1 MLAVAGSM
9 AGQNLQLTVTEGD
22 GLEVKA
28 GSRSFG
34 GVSIVVSDGMGNPVP
49 AAKVT
54 FRLPESGPSGLF
66 PNGKRFEDQV
76 SDATGKA
83 STWGIQWGPVL
94 GDCRVSILAQAS
106 GASAGTTARIR
117 IVGKDGEP
125 KPAPPP
131 ASAPPPEKP
140 KVASFEVEI
149 AKKPPA
155 IPAAAAEV
163 AVEPQ
168 IAEQAPVKRPGVML
182 TRTEGN
188 EERIS
193 SGRAK
198 WVVITLGIVGAAG
211 GFAAY
216 RLNGKQPTAA
226 PAAVVTGPILTLSN
240 PTITIGK
247 P

>member
-1 MLAVAGSM
+1 MAASM
-9 AGQNLQLTVTEGD
+9 AGQNLQLAVTEGD

-34 GVSIVVSDGMGNPVP
+34 GVSVVVTDGMGNPIP

-66 PNGKRFEDQV
+66 PNGKRSEDQV
-76 SDATGKA
+76 SDAQGKA
-83 STWGIQWGPVL
+83 STWGIQWGTQP
-94 GDCRVSILAQAS
+94 GDCRVSITAQSA
-106 GASAGTTARIR
+106 GTSAGTTARIR
-117 IVGKDGEP
+117 IAGKEGEP
-125 KPAPPP
+125 KPAPQP
-131 ASAPPPEKP
+131 P

-149 AKKPPA
+149 AKTPPA
-155 IPAAAAEV
+155 RATPAAELPLEPAAMDK
-163 AVEPQ
+163 
-168 IAEQAPVKRPGVML
+168 APAKRPGVML
-182 TRTEGN
+182 TRTEGG

-216 RLNGKQPTAA
+216 RLNGKQPAAA

>member
-1 MLAVAGSM
+1 MAGSL

-22 GLEVKA
+22 GLAVKA

-34 GVSIVVSDGMGNPVP
+34 GVSVLVTDGMGNPVP

-54 FRLPESGPSGLF
+54 FRLPETGPSGLF
-66 PNGKRFEDQV
+66 PNGKRAEDQV
-76 SDATGKA
+76 SDAQGKA
-83 STWGIQWGPVL
+83 STWGIQWDALP
-94 GDCRVSILAQAS
+94 GDCRMTVTAHTA
-106 GASAGTTARIR
+106 GATAGTTARIR
-117 IVGKDGEP
+117 IAGKDGEP
-125 KPAPPP
+125 KPAPQ
-131 ASAPPPEKP
+131 APKQAP

-155 IPAAAAEV
+155 APVAAEA
-163 AVEPQ
+163 AVEPPSMDK
-168 IAEQAPVKRPGVML
+168 APVKRPGVML
-182 TRTEGN
+182 TRTEGG

-211 GFAAY
+211 GFAVY
-216 RLNGKQPTAA
+216 RMNGKQPAAA